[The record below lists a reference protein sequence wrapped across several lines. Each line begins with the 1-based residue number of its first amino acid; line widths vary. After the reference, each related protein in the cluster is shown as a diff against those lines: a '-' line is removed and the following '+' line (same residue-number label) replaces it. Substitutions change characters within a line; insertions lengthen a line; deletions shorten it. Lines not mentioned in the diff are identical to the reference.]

1 MPTMKAKPCIVYPS
15 LAIPF
20 ALLFVIPQRSGGICF
35 CLCFACSLPQPEK
48 LVILSGVADAF
59 VSNAVEGPAVVL
71 VVAQV
76 EHDREAP

>member
-1 MPTMKAKPCIVYPS
+1 

-35 CLCFACSLPQPEK
+35 CLCFACSLPQPPE

-59 VSNAVEGPAVVL
+59 VSNAVEEPALSLPKGPAVVL
-71 VVAQV
+71 VIAEV
-76 EHDREAP
+76 EQKREVPLA

>member
-1 MPTMKAKPCIVYPS
+1 
-15 LAIPF
+15 
-20 ALLFVIPQRSGGICF
+20 LLFCLSFRSAAEESA
-35 CLCFACSLPQPEK
+35 FAFASLVLSQPEK